1 MQTEIKNVYKNHL
14 ENGNII
20 MYHGEFKCAD
30 WAGLEQ

>member
-1 MQTEIKNVYKNHL
+1 MHSEIKNLCKNYL
-14 ENGNII
+14 ESSDIK

>member
-1 MQTEIKNVYKNHL
+1 MQSEIKDVYENYL
-14 ENGNII
+14 ESSNIK